1 MDDDQMQLLDARRA
15 ARRHSYEMVD
25 AVASLC
31 SSVSGEERRDR
42 AGIMPRPKSTQHV
55 LRPAG
60 GRDAEHDVASVGQ
73 ATDLPGKDLG
83 IAVVIGDRGHRRCV
97 SIESDRGKR
106 LALAAS
112 PPEKL
117 GGKMAG
123 LGRAAAVAE
132 RDDLITASERLDG
145 SRRPLVLLDLSQIA
159 NGDETL
165 YPIARHDRDR
175 AQVQWQDEVADE
187 RADAR
192 AARRGT
198 EVGAHELADANRS
211 HRGNDSLLLQAGGC
225 RIEEEVS
232 DDPEPDPVKSSSQR
246 KAEQVVLGA
255 RGEEKESGEQNKTAG
270 HDLTA
275 TGGDR
280 GRPDPVATV
289 APDRRP

>member
-1 MDDDQMQLLDARRA
+1 FGSRARAGAALIHCPRIDDLAKQMDDDQMQLLDARRA

-31 SSVSGEERRDR
+31 SSVSGEERGDR

-132 RDDLITASERLDG
+132 GDDLITVSERLAD
-145 SRRPLVLLDLSQIA
+145 RVAKCLDRWKHIR
-159 NGDETL
+159 E
-165 YPIARHDRDR
+165 H
-175 AQVQWQDEVADE
+175 
-187 RADAR
+187 AR
-192 AARRGT
+192 AL
-198 EVGAHELADANRS
+198 EMLVEHLAQPLRS
-211 HRGNDSLLLQAGGC
+211 HRACSSATAVETEHLAYAH
-225 RIEEEVS
+225 VT
-232 DDPEPDPVKSSSQR
+232 DDR
-246 KAEQVVLGA
+246 LA
-255 RGEEKESGEQNKTAG
+255 RESV
-270 HDLTA
+270 
-275 TGGDR
+275 DR
-280 GRPDPVATV
+280 GVVAGE
-289 APDRRP
+289 